1 MNRFLRTAAFVTLM
15 PVLAHAG
22 AKDDIIAT
30 DKAFSE
36 LSIAKG
42 SNAAFLAYMADD
54 ARIFGTGNEAPIYG
68 KTEARKRFETSGNG
82 DPKLNVLSWMPDH
95 ADVSGDG
102 TLGYSDGHWLF
113 ETAPDA
119 KGNRVHL
126 TGHYVTVWRKTGD
139 SWKFISDI
147 GTTDPQLAK

>member
-1 MNRFLRTAAFVTLM
+1 MNRILVTAAFVALS

-22 AKDDIIAT
+22 AKEDIIAT

-36 LSIAKG
+36 LSVAKG

-54 ARIFGTGNEAPIYG
+54 TRIFGTGNEPPIYS
-68 KTEARKRFETSGNG
+68 KAEAEKRFKTSGNG
-82 DPKLNVLSWMPDH
+82 DPKLNVLSWVPDH
-95 ADVSGDG
+95 AEVSGDG

-113 ETAPDA
+113 EGGDG
-119 KGNRVHL
+119 KGGRLKL
-126 TGHYVTVWRKTGD
+126 TGHYVTVWRKTGG

-147 GTTDPQLAK
+147 GTTDPQPKK